1 MSLTAAA
8 TAFVVIFLAELP
20 DKTMLASLMLGT
32 RLRPL
37 WVWIGVSLAF
47 MLHVVIAVTAGGLLK
62 LAPDAVVK
70 SIVAAM
76 FAIGAAVLL
85 FGKDEDED
93 DEEAEVARAAKRG
106 AMGFGATVA
115 TSFGL
120 IFLSEWG
127 DITQIGTANLAAKY
141 DPLSVAIGAGLAL
154 ITVSALGIAA
164 GRTLLKYVPM
174 RLVKRAAGVVM
185 ALLAVITLVELI

>member
-37 WVWIGVSLAF
+37 WVWLGVSLAF
-47 MLHVVIAVTAGGLLK
+47 LVHVVLAVTAGGLLK
-62 LAPDAVVK
+62 LAPDTVVK
-70 SIVAAM
+70 SIVAAL
-76 FAIGAAVLL
+76 FAIGGAVLL
-85 FGKDEDED
+85 FGKDED
-93 DEEAEVARAAKRG
+93 DEADAASGEAAGRKAV
-106 AMGFGATVA
+106 GFAGTVA

-141 DPLSVAIGAGLAL
+141 DPVSVGIGAALAL
-154 ITVSALGIAA
+154 LTVSALGIAA

-174 RLVKRAAGVVM
+174 RLVRRAGGVVM
-185 ALLAVITLVELI
+185 AVLAVVTLVELL

>member
-37 WVWIGVSLAF
+37 WVWLGVSLAF
-47 MLHVVIAVTAGGLLK
+47 LVHVTIAVTAGGLLK

-70 SIVAAM
+70 SIVAAL
-76 FAIGAAVLL
+76 FAIGAGLLL
-85 FGKDEDED
+85 FGGD
-93 DEEAEVARAAKRG
+93 DEEESAADGSGARNGRKAL
-106 AMGFGATVA
+106 GFAGTVA

-141 DPLSVAIGAGLAL
+141 DPVSVAIGAGLAL
-154 ITVSALGIAA
+154 VTVSALGIAA

-174 RLVKRAAGVVM
+174 RLVRRAAGVVM
-185 ALLAVITLVELI
+185 ALLAVITLIELL

>member
-37 WVWIGVSLAF
+37 WVWLGVSLAF
-47 MLHVVIAVTAGGLLK
+47 LVHVVIAVTAGGLLK
-62 LAPDAVVK
+62 LAPDTVVK
-70 SIVAAM
+70 SVVAVL
-76 FAIGAAVLL
+76 FAIGAGVLL
-85 FGKDEDED
+85 FGKDDED
-93 DEEAEVARAAKRG
+93 DEADAATSG
-106 AMGFGATVA
+106 AAGRKALGFTGTVA

-141 DPLSVAIGAGLAL
+141 DPVSVAIGSGLAL
-154 ITVSALGIAA
+154 LTVSALGIAA

-174 RLVKRAAGVVM
+174 RLVRRAGGIVM
-185 ALLAVITLVELI
+185 AVLAVVTVVEML

>member
-37 WVWIGVSLAF
+37 WVWLGVSLAF
-47 MLHVVIAVTAGGLLK
+47 LVHVVLAVTAGGLLK
-62 LAPDAVVK
+62 LAPDTVVK
-70 SIVAAM
+70 SIVAAL
-76 FAIGAAVLL
+76 FAIGAGLLL
-85 FGKDEDED
+85 FGKEEDED
-93 DEEAEVARAAKRG
+93 GDDAAGGPGTRK
-106 AMGFGATVA
+106 ALGFTGTIA

-141 DPLSVAIGAGLAL
+141 DPVSVAIGAGAAL
-154 ITVSALGIAA
+154 LTVSALGIAA

-174 RLVKRAAGVVM
+174 RLVRRAGGIVM
-185 ALLAVITLVELI
+185 AVLAVVTVVELL

>member
-37 WVWIGVSLAF
+37 WVWLGVSLAF
-47 MLHVVIAVTAGGLLK
+47 LVHVVLAVTAGGLLK
-62 LAPDAVVK
+62 LAPDTVVK
-70 SIVAAM
+70 SIVAAL

-85 FGKDEDED
+85 FGKEEGD
-93 DEEAEVARAAKRG
+93 DEADAAG
-106 AMGFGATVA
+106 AAGRKAIGFTGTVA

-141 DPLSVAIGAGLAL
+141 DPVSVGIGAGLAL
-154 ITVSALGIAA
+154 LTVSALGIAA

-174 RLVKRAAGVVM
+174 RLVRRAGGIVM
-185 ALLAVITLVELI
+185 AVLAVVTLAEML

>member
-37 WVWIGVSLAF
+37 WVWLGVSLAF
-47 MLHVVIAVTAGGLLK
+47 LVHVVLAVTAGGLLK

-70 SIVAAM
+70 SIVAGL
-76 FAIGAAVLL
+76 FAIGAGLLL
-85 FGKDEDED
+85 FGKEEDG
-93 DEEAEVARAAKRG
+93 EADAASGG
-106 AMGFGATVA
+106 ASGRKALGFTGTIA

-141 DPLSVAIGAGLAL
+141 DPVSVGIGAGLAL
-154 ITVSALGIAA
+154 LTVSALGIAA
-164 GRTLLKYVPM
+164 GRTLLKHVPM
-174 RLVKRAAGVVM
+174 RLVRRAGGIVM
-185 ALLAVITLVELI
+185 AVLAVVTVVELL